1 MYKLQIQDLKV
12 KESRFFVIPVFF
24 PIPLQPDLAKQDHS
38 RTFLVIPAKAG
49 ISMASY
55 RLWVPVRRRG

>member
-24 PIPLQPDLAKQDHS
+24 PISLRGISRREIILVPLP
-38 RTFLVIPAKAG
+38 VIPAKAG
-49 ISMASY
+49 IY
-55 RLWVPVRRRG
+55 DFL